1 MRFERVEDF
10 YSVYDED
17 ARLLTDIGKLEFER
31 SREIISRC
39 LPAPPATVVDVGGG
53 TGRYSYWLSAR
64 GYKSHLVDLS
74 GVLIEKARAKGNE
87 EGHVP
92 LASCEVGDAR
102 KLSFADSSADVAL
115 LMGPLYHLTAKD
127 ERIQA
132 LREAHRVLASGGR
145 MFAAAISRF
154 ASTLDGLT
162 SGAMLEETFRQ
173 IVGADLSTG
182 QHRNSTTK
190 VEYFTT
196 AFFHLPCELEEEVS
210 AAGFVE
216 AEVIPIE
223 GIAGL
228 LGNLSSYMANAEG
241 RRILLELL
249 RDIEKQPSLRGAT
262 LHMLCMA
269 RKR

>member
-1 MRFERVEDF
+1 M
-10 YSVYDED
+10 
-17 ARLLTDIGKLEFER
+17 
-31 SREIISRC
+31 
-39 LPAPPATVVDVGGG
+39 VDVGGG
-53 TGRYSYWLSAR
+53 TGRYSYWLTAR
-64 GYKSHLVDLS
+64 GYRSHLVDLS
-74 GVLIEKARAKGNE
+74 PILIEKARAKGSE
-87 EGHVP
+87 EGFVP

-102 KLSFADSSADVAL
+102 KLCFADSSADVAL
-115 LMGPLYHLTAKD
+115 LMGPLYHLT
-127 ERIQA
+127 ERAERLQA

-145 MFAAAISRF
+145 LFAAGISRF
-154 ASTLDGLT
+154 ASTLDGLA
-162 SGAMLEETFRQ
+162 SGAVLDETFRQ
-173 IVGADLSTG
+173 IVGTDLSTG

-190 VEYFTT
+190 MEYFTT

-241 RRILLELL
+241 RRVLLGLL
-249 RDIEKQPSLRGAT
+249 QDIEKQTSLRGAT
-262 LHMLCMA
+262 LHMLCIA